1 MAGVVGIFSLVIIN
15 IITTKNK
22 KAMYTDF
29 DGKILTGG
37 IVFDHVPQVEKEN

>member
-1 MAGVVGIFSLVIIN
+1 MAGVVGIFSLIISD

-37 IVFDHVPQVEKEN
+37 IVFYHVSQAEKEK